1 MHISSIWWNP
11 FSFTIVAAC
20 HKSCQYILPL
30 YLWSQKLV
38 YECLK
43 SGWKLSSVAY
53 SALCFCNDSLSHSV
67 IVVFADFRVKVL
79 VISNANELV
88 RIKPERI
95 VYVVSDGNYS
105 TMVLHDKTEQVFT
118 MNLAHFQQM
127 IEEQLGKEAMTF
139 IRIGKQL
146 IVNRAY
152 IFKINPNKQQLI
164 MSDMDVNIA
173 FDLQASKEA
182 LKQLKALLESQEGK
196 L

>member
-1 MHISSIWWNP
+1 MSN
-11 FSFTIVAAC
+11 
-20 HKSCQYILPL
+20 
-30 YLWSQKLV
+30 
-38 YECLK
+38 
-43 SGWKLSSVAY
+43 
-53 SALCFCNDSLSHSV
+53 
-67 IVVFADFRVKVL
+67 KVL
-79 VISNANELV
+79 ILSNANELV

-95 VYVVSDGNYS
+95 VYVESDGNYS

-118 MNLAHFQQM
+118 MNLAHCQQLM
-127 IEEQLGKEAMTF
+127 EEQLGKDAMTF

>member
-1 MHISSIWWNP
+1 MSS
-11 FSFTIVAAC
+11 
-20 HKSCQYILPL
+20 
-30 YLWSQKLV
+30 
-38 YECLK
+38 
-43 SGWKLSSVAY
+43 
-53 SALCFCNDSLSHSV
+53 
-67 IVVFADFRVKVL
+67 KVL
-79 VISNANELV
+79 IISNVNELV
-88 RIKPERI
+88 RVKPERI
-95 VYVVSDGNYS
+95 VYVESDGNYS
-105 TMVLHDKTEQVFT
+105 TLVLHDKTKHVFT

-182 LKQLKALLESQEGK
+182 LKQLKVLIESEIGK
-196 L
+196 EAKL

>member
-1 MHISSIWWNP
+1 MSN
-11 FSFTIVAAC
+11 
-20 HKSCQYILPL
+20 KIL
-30 YLWSQKLV
+30 
-38 YECLK
+38 
-43 SGWKLSSVAY
+43 
-53 SALCFCNDSLSHSV
+53 
-67 IVVFADFRVKVL
+67 I
-79 VISNANELV
+79 ISNSNELV
-88 RIKPERI
+88 RVKPERI
-95 VYVVSDGNYS
+95 VYVESDGNYS
-105 TMVLHDKTEQVFT
+105 TLVLHDKTEQVFT

-182 LKQLKALLESQEGK
+182 LKQLKVLIESEIGK
-196 L
+196 EAKL

>member
-1 MHISSIWWNP
+1 MSN
-11 FSFTIVAAC
+11 
-20 HKSCQYILPL
+20 KIL
-30 YLWSQKLV
+30 
-38 YECLK
+38 
-43 SGWKLSSVAY
+43 
-53 SALCFCNDSLSHSV
+53 
-67 IVVFADFRVKVL
+67 I
-79 VISNANELV
+79 ISNSNELV
-88 RIKPERI
+88 RVKPERI
-95 VYVVSDGNYS
+95 VYVESDGNYS
-105 TMVLHDKTEQVFT
+105 TLVLHDKTEQVFT

-182 LKQLKALLESQEGK
+182 LKQLKALIESEIGK
-196 L
+196 EAKL